1 MAMPSA
7 PTASFGKIDEF
18 DPATASL
25 DIYFE
30 RQNQCFTARNIDEN
44 ATELK
49 RAILLSE
56 MGKTAYT
63 LLRNLCVPVKPGDKT
78 LAELI
83 KLMCQHQHPQPSIT
97 VVSTV
102 TSVRPLWMKT

>member
-18 DPATASL
+18 DPATDSL
-25 DIYFE
+25 DIYCE
-30 RQNQCFTARNIDEN
+30 RLHQCFTARNIDEN

-49 RAILLSE
+49 CAILHSE

-78 LAELI
+78 FAELI
-83 KLMCQHQHPQPSIT
+83 KLMRQHQHLQPSII